1 MNTAMRWRRAAL
13 RQPRLPGAATR
24 RYCRV
29 MFCGL
34 TMLCSLL
41 RAGAGCLARL
51 AAFGLALRL
60 IRP

>member
-1 MNTAMRWRRAAL
+1 
-13 RQPRLPGAATR
+13 
-24 RYCRV
+24 

-34 TMLCSLL
+34 TMLCSIL
-41 RAGAGCLARL
+41 RACATCAARL